1 MTPTETLTQ
10 IAAEP
15 SAVVRKF
22 KLMKAFAAPLKQAG
36 VDAKLLDARQVEAA
50 IRKLLPR
57 IQ

>member
-10 IAAEP
+10 ITAEP
-15 SAVVRKF
+15 SAVIRKF
-22 KLMKAFAAPLKQAG
+22 KLMKAFGPALKQAG
-36 VDAKLLDARQVEAA
+36 IEAAPLSAAQIEAA